1 VAVRALALALL
12 LALAGCESV
21 AADTSHRWCFTAVH
35 DDGAKHSSC
44 DFDYR
49 GCVWQRDV
57 AQIQMVTN
65 YVGDECTGA
74 RFAGDCEKAVA
85 TLRRNVEIAGQKHP
99 VRLKDW
105 RLTAC
110 QKRH

>member
-1 VAVRALALALL
+1 
-12 LALAGCESV
+12 
-21 AADTSHRWCFTAVH
+21 
-35 DDGAKHSSC
+35 
-44 DFDYR
+44 
-49 GCVWQRDV
+49 
-57 AQIQMVTN
+57 MVTN
-65 YVGDECTGA
+65 YVGDECTGV